1 MGTEWQ
7 RLGSTGQ
14 TAGQQGGSWPAQEGA
29 EGRGQEERKSSGRT
43 QDDGF
48 LIPTALVGGP
58 GWAEAETLRDLIP
71 HQNGPRGTSAHCVLG
86 AEGRKDSWEADLWLE
101 VEPFL

>member
-14 TAGQQGGSWPAQEGA
+14 TAGQQGGSWP
-29 EGRGQEERKSSGRT
+29 GQERKSSGRA
-43 QDDGF
+43 QDYGF
-48 LIPTALVGGP
+48 LIPTASVGGP
-58 GWAEAETLRDLIP
+58 GWAEAETLKDLIP
-71 HQNGPRGTSAHCVLG
+71 HRNSPRGASVHCVLG